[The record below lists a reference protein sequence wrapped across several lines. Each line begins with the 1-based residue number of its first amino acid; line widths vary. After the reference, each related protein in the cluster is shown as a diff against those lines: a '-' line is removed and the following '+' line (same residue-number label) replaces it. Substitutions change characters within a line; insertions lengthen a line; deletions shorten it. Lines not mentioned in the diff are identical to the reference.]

1 MEQIVQIQSSYA
13 ALFDPEVA
21 RALVERAAKWN
32 LPRNVCHPLDRYTGA
47 KVNPALAAFD
57 AEVDETI
64 VEDEETLNVASDADQ
79 QEH

>member
-1 MEQIVQIQSSYA
+1 MEQTVQMQSSFA

-32 LPRNVCHPLDRYTGA
+32 LPRYICHPLDRYTGA

-57 AEVDETI
+57 AEVDETL
-64 VEDEETLNVASDADQ
+64 VEDEETLNMAIDADL